1 MTDKPRKKRLT
12 KDQIKIKELE
22 NQINILK
29 FKVKEAELKHLPPV
43 TEWAMDVANKTLVEK
58 LRTQTDEERI
68 KLLKNWFG
76 EMVIDDNQINQEEQ
90 DNG

>member
-1 MTDKPRKKRLT
+1 MSDKPRKRLT
-12 KDQIKIKELE
+12 SDQKRIKELE
-22 NQINILK
+22 NQISILQ
-29 FKVKEAELKHLPPV
+29 FKLKQNEIDKLPPV
-43 TEWAMDVANKTLVEK
+43 TEWAMDVANKALVEK

-76 EMVIDDNQINQEEQ
+76 EMVIDDSQNNQEEQ